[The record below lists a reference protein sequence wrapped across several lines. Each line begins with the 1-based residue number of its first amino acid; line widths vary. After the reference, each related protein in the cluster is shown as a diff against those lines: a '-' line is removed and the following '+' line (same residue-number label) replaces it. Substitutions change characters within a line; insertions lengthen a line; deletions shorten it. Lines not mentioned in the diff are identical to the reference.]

1 MKLPMSSPHA
11 PGSGAAIPAPA
22 VLNDRDDALAPM
34 RAGEHSF
41 QPIQKHL
48 IEKHSASRD
57 KRPFVEPGR
66 GSPTSKKPDPSKLDC
81 DNGHLGSFDELLH
94 DIETWLA
101 PRRAA
106 VFGDHMS
113 CATPLT
119 AGLAEARDGAPP
131 L

>member
-48 IEKHSASRD
+48 IEKHFASRD
-57 KRPFVEPGR
+57 KRLFVEPGR
-66 GSPTSKKPDPSKLDC
+66 GSPTSKKPDPVKLVC
-81 DNGHLGSFDELLH
+81 DNGDLGSFDKLLH

-101 PRRAA
+101 PRRVA

-113 CATPLT
+113 CAPPRS
-119 AGLAEARDGAPP
+119 AGLAETSKGAQP